1 MSRARSSQQWTSG
14 DAVHRSQPPAS
25 ANAGPGRGLG
35 TLEQYGE
42 DRLIVM
48 GPDRAGT
55 WLELMAMPADEA
67 DRSPSRRLRGSHG
80 RRREVGTRLGTR
92 PRVRGLQCRRPPRR
106 RAGSSSGPRT
116 SNVAGADLWSQRVPH
131 RTVIARETPADC
143 VLAGQRA
150 FWRAPRV
157 GIEPTSLILIQSQ
170 AGPASRPTGERPTA
184 MDVGGTKGSR
194 ACTMAW

>member
-67 DRSPSRRLRGSHG
+67 DRIIHSDRLPPKFYEFHRRSMN
-80 RRREVGTRLGTR
+80 
-92 PRVRGLQCRRPPRR
+92 
-106 RAGSSSGPRT
+106 S
-116 SNVAGADLWSQRVPH
+116 
-131 RTVIARETPADC
+131 
-143 VLAGQRA
+143 
-150 FWRAPRV
+150 
-157 GIEPTSLILIQSQ
+157 
-170 AGPASRPTGERPTA
+170 
-184 MDVGGTKGSR
+184 
-194 ACTMAW
+194 